1 MGRYSAWSFTLGRF
15 SCWFTSSC
23 ILVKDYLKWSRLS
36 AFVMPFFSIYV
47 QRCVVSRYTARY
59 GQYVAVRQGIGMVWY
74 ISMLPCTM
82 SRYTRYGSALR
93 KRLRV
98 INESRAQKRKVC
110 NFDLYRPVRV
120 VHIGPSGFADTW
132 TARYRAVPPKI
143 DRWRSISA
151 VGDRLREKSTANGRL
166 REKLIV
172 DGRLSEK
179 KGRRRRRGK

>member
-36 AFVMPFFSIYV
+36 AFVMPFLSIYV

-74 ISMLPCTM
+74 ISMLPYTM

-98 INESRAQKRKVC
+98 INESRAQKRKV
-110 NFDLYRPVRV
+110 
-120 VHIGPSGFADTW
+120 ADTW

-151 VGDRLREKSTANGRL
+151 VGDRLREKSTANG
-166 REKLIV
+166 
-172 DGRLSEK
+172 
-179 KGRRRRRGK
+179 